1 MKKLLLL
8 TILFSGGAWA
18 NCDDPK
24 TSYEVQ
30 KCLSDDLKDLNKEMQ
45 SSYSKLYKQTQA
57 KVELK
62 KSQNAW
68 DSYKDIQCGDFIAVN
83 TDHSPASTAYSLACQ
98 ADLIQQRIEFINNQI
113 D

>member
-1 MKKLLLL
+1 MKKLFLL
-8 TILFSGGAWA
+8 TLLVSGGAWA

-24 TSYEVQ
+24 TSFEVQ
-30 KCLSDDLKDLNKEMQ
+30 KCLSDDLKDLNNEMK
-45 SSYSKLYKQTQA
+45 SSYAKLHKQTQA
-57 KVELK
+57 KEELK

-98 ADLIQQRIEFINNQI
+98 ADLTQQRIEFINNQI